1 MKTAVFASFGILLLL
16 LLGGINEPSFILN
29 AEAAEP
35 VAGQERP
42 DPDPSNE
49 SMEDVLDAFEEQET
63 REPEEEDVL
72 DAFEEASD
80 PPPENTDSDPGPTPL
95 QAVSLDGHA
104 KVGSSWNY
112 AHKTPPKG
120 ETDWRDLSRLRAE
133 LQLEL
138 DAKLPGS
145 WKTFASGKGAYDVAY
160 AIQGRDDFTS
170 DVLDNYEK
178 EIELRE
184 LYLMGS
190 ISRSLDLKAG
200 RQIVVWGRSDNIRV
214 TDVLNP
220 MDMREPGLTDI
231 EDLRLPVTMTRLD
244 YYFGKWNLS
253 GLAVHEIRFNKM
265 PEFGSDFYPYAG
277 PKIPENS
284 PESRLDNTEFGLALN
299 GVFSGWDISF
309 YYASVFDDYPHAE
322 LVYAGMFP
330 HLELHHS
337 SLHMGGAA
345 GNIALGNWLIKTD
358 MAFFEGLQ
366 FFNTGKETFSRIDV
380 LAGLEYSGFTDAT
393 VSIEAVN
400 RHLNDY
406 DRRLKNLPDKIDR
419 DDFQSV
425 LRITK
430 DYLHDTLTVTL
441 LASLYGFSGQNGAF
455 GRFSLEYDVSDN
467 WTILGGI
474 VDYRSGDKPSMS
486 GIGDNDRIYGE
497 IKYSF

>member
-1 MKTAVFASFGILLLL
+1 MM
-16 LLGGINEPSFILN
+16 GGISEPSFSLN
-29 AEAAEP
+29 AEAAEH
-35 VAGQERP
+35 AAAKERT
-42 DPDPSNE
+42 DPEPSDE
-49 SMEDVLDAFEEQET
+49 SMEDVLDAFEAHET
-63 REPEEEDVL
+63 REPEEDVL
-72 DAFEEASD
+72 DAFEEAPN
-80 PPPENTDSDPGPTPL
+80 PPPENTGSKSDPSR
-95 QAVSLDGHA
+95 AVSLDGHA

-112 AHKTPPKG
+112 AHKAPPKG
-120 ETDWRDLSRLRAE
+120 ETDWRNLSRLRAE

-138 DAKLPGS
+138 EARLAGS
-145 WKTFASGKGAYDVAY
+145 WKTFASGKGAYDAAY
-160 AIQGRDDFTS
+160 AIQGRDNFT
-170 DVLDNYEK
+170 DEVLDNYEK

-190 ISRSLDLKAG
+190 IAGNMDLKVG

-220 MDMREPGLTDI
+220 LDMREPGLTDI

-253 GLAVHEIRFNKM
+253 ALAVHEIRFNKM
-265 PEFGSDFYPYAG
+265 PEFGSDFYPYG
-277 PKIPENS
+277 VSKIPENS
-284 PESRLDNTEFGLALN
+284 PESRIDNTEFGLAFN

-322 LVYAGMFP
+322 LVSAGMFP
-330 HLELHHS
+330 HMELHHS
-337 SLHMGGAA
+337 DIHMGGTA

-358 MAFFEGLQ
+358 IAFFDGMQ
-366 FFNTGKETFSRIDV
+366 FLNTGKTTFSRIDV
-380 LAGLEYSGFTDAT
+380 LAGMEYSGFADTT
-393 VSIEAVN
+393 VTIEAVN
-400 RHLNDY
+400 RRLTEY
-406 DRRLKNLPDKIDR
+406 DRRLKKLPDKIDR

-430 DYLHDTLTVTL
+430 DYFHDTLTVTL
-441 LASLYGFSGQNGAF
+441 LTSLYGFSGQNGAF
-455 GRFSLEYDVSDN
+455 GRFSLEYDLSDN

-474 VDYRSGDKPSMS
+474 VDYHSGDKPSMS